1 MGMEGSRAVAVG
13 LYDGRVQA
21 LDKALADCGY
31 ALAGLAPDG
40 ATGLGLLQALQPRL
54 ALVNAALPGMDGVD
68 FAKRVR
74 ALRLVVQPDIL
85 LLAPPGLRLPE
96 RDSLPALGVVALES
110 PVDADRLKAVLN
122 ALCKRPR
129 ALPED
134 KAARLNSLLDAL
146 GVPLHRGRD
155 CLCLAVALAWHDAGR
170 VASLKNGIYP
180 EVARQTGL
188 TVAQVERAVR
198 HAIDAAWRNG
208 AIEHQHR
215 IFGDTIDARRGKPT
229 CGEMIAQL
237 AEELRWEA

>member
-1 MGMEGSRAVAVG
+1 MGVEGSRAVAVG
-13 LYDGRVQA
+13 LYGGHIPA
-21 LDKALADCGY
+21 LEEALVDCGY

-40 ATGLGLLQALQPRL
+40 ATGLELLQALQPRL
-54 ALVNAALPGMDGVD
+54 ALVNAAMPGMDGVA
-68 FAKRVR
+68 FAKRAR

-85 LLAPPGLRLPE
+85 LLTPLGLRLPE
-96 RDSLPALGVVALES
+96 RDSLPALGVAALET
-110 PVDADRLKAVLN
+110 PVDKGRLKA
-122 ALCKRPR
+122 ALH
-129 ALPED
+129 ALSERSMTLQPG
-134 KAARLNSLLDAL
+134 KAARLNDLLDAL
-146 GVPLHRGRD
+146 GVPRHRGRD
-155 CLCLAVALAWHDAGR
+155 CLYLAVTLAWHDAGR
-170 VASLKNGIYP
+170 VASLKDGIYP

>member
-1 MGMEGSRAVAVG
+1 MGVEGSRAVAVG
-13 LYDGRVQA
+13 LFDGRIPA
-21 LDKALADCGY
+21 LEEALADCGY

-40 ATGLGLLQALQPRL
+40 ATGLELLQALQPRL
-54 ALVNAALPGMDGVD
+54 ALVNATVPGMDGVA
-68 FAKRVR
+68 FARR
-74 ALRLVVQPDIL
+74 ARTLSLVVQPDIL
-85 LLAPPGLRLPE
+85 LLAPPGLCLPE
-96 RDSLPALGVVALES
+96 RENLPTLGVVALET
-110 PVDADRLKAVLN
+110 PVDAGRLKV
-122 ALCKRPR
+122 ALE
-129 ALPED
+129 ALSKSPLTLREG
-134 KAARLNSLLDAL
+134 KAARLNALLDAL
-146 GVPLHRGRD
+146 GVPRHRGRD
-155 CLCLAVALAWHDAGR
+155 CLYLAVTLAWHDAGR
-170 VASLKNGIYP
+170 VASLKDGIYP

>member
-1 MGMEGSRAVAVG
+1 MGVEGSRAVAVG
-13 LYDGRVQA
+13 LYGGRIPA
-21 LDKALADCGY
+21 LEEALVDCGY

-40 ATGLGLLQALQPRL
+40 TTGLGLLQALQPTL
-54 ALVNAALPGMDGVD
+54 ALVNAVMPGMDGVA
-68 FAKRVR
+68 FARRAR
-74 ALRLVVQPDIL
+74 ALRLVIQPDIL
-85 LLAPPGLRLPE
+85 LLAPSGLRLPE
-96 RDSLPALGVVALES
+96 PDSLPALGVVTLET
-110 PVDADRLKAVLN
+110 PVDADRLKA
-122 ALCKRPR
+122 ALDALSKRPR
-129 ALPED
+129 TLPED
-134 KAARLNSLLDAL
+134 KAARLKALLDAL

-155 CLCLAVALAWHDAGR
+155 CLVLAVTLAWHDAGR
-170 VASLKNGIYP
+170 VASLKDGVYP

-188 TVAQVERAVR
+188 SPAQVERALR

>member
-1 MGMEGSRAVAVG
+1 MGVEGSRAVVVG
-13 LYDGRVQA
+13 LNDGRIPVLA
-21 LDKALADCGY
+21 EALASCGY

-40 ATGLGLLQALQPRL
+40 PTGLELLQAMQPRL
-54 ALVNAALPGMDGVD
+54 ALVNAAMPCMDGVA
-68 FAKRVR
+68 FAKRTR

-85 LLAPPGLRLPE
+85 LLAPPGLRMPE
-96 RDSLPALGVVALES
+96 PDSLPALGVVALDT
-110 PVDADRLKAVLN
+110 PVDADRLKV
-122 ALCKRPR
+122 ALDALTKQPR

-134 KAARLNSLLDAL
+134 KAARLKALLDAL
-146 GVPLHRGRD
+146 GVPRHRGRD
-155 CLCLAVALAWHDAGR
+155 CLYLAVTLAWHDAGR

-188 TVAQVERAVR
+188 TVAQVERALR

>member
-134 KAARLNSLLDAL
+134 KAARLKSLLDAL

-155 CLCLAVALAWHDAGR
+155 CLFLAVALAWRDAGR
-170 VASLKNGIYP
+170 VASLKDGIYP

-198 HAIDAAWRNG
+198 YAIDAAWRNG

>member
-1 MGMEGSRAVAVG
+1 MGVEGNRAVAVG
-13 LYDGRVQA
+13 LNDGRIPA
-21 LDKALADCGY
+21 LEEALADCGY

-40 ATGLGLLQALQPRL
+40 ATGLELLQALQPRL
-54 ALVNAALPGMDGVD
+54 ALVNATMPGMDGVA
-68 FAKRVR
+68 FARRAR
-74 ALRLVVQPDIL
+74 ALSLVVQPDIL
-85 LLAPPGLRLPE
+85 LLAPRGLRLPE
-96 RDSLPALGVVALES
+96 RDSLPTLGVVALET
-110 PVDADRLKAVLN
+110 PVDAGRLKAVLD
-122 ALCKRPR
+122 ALSKQPR
-129 ALPED
+129 ALPEG
-134 KAARLNSLLDAL
+134 KAARLKSLLDAL

-155 CLCLAVALAWHDAGR
+155 CLYLAVTLAWHDAGR
-170 VASLKNGIYP
+170 VASLKDGIYP

-188 TVAQVERAVR
+188 TVAQVERALR

>member
-1 MGMEGSRAVAVG
+1 MGVEGSRAVAVG
-13 LYDGRVQA
+13 LFDGRIPA
-21 LDKALADCGY
+21 LEEALADCGY

-40 ATGLGLLQALQPRL
+40 ATGLELLQALQPRL
-54 ALVNAALPGMDGVD
+54 ALVNATVPGMDGVA
-68 FAKRVR
+68 FARR
-74 ALRLVVQPDIL
+74 ARTLSLVVQPDIL
-85 LLAPPGLRLPE
+85 LLAPPGLCLPE
-96 RDSLPALGVVALES
+96 RENLPALGVVALET
-110 PVDADRLKAVLN
+110 PVDAGRLKV
-122 ALCKRPR
+122 ALE
-129 ALPED
+129 ALSKSPLTLCEG
-134 KAARLNSLLDAL
+134 KAARLNALLDAL
-146 GVPLHRGRD
+146 GVPRHRGRD
-155 CLCLAVALAWHDAGR
+155 CLYLAVTLAWHDAGR
-170 VASLKNGIYP
+170 VASLKDGIYP

>member
-1 MGMEGSRAVAVG
+1 MGVERNRAVAVG
-13 LYDGRVQA
+13 LYGGRIPA
-21 LDKALADCGY
+21 LEEALAGCGY

-40 ATGLGLLQALQPRL
+40 ATGLGLLQALQPGL
-54 ALVNAALPGMDGVD
+54 ALVNAVMPGMDGVA
-68 FAKRVR
+68 FAKRAR

-96 RDSLPALGVVALES
+96 PDCLSALGVMALET
-110 PVDADRLKAVLN
+110 PVDADRLKAVLD
-122 ALCKRPR
+122 ALSKRPR
-129 ALPED
+129 TLPEE
-134 KAARLNSLLDAL
+134 KAARLKALLDAL
-146 GVPLHRGRD
+146 GVPRHRGRD
-155 CLCLAVALAWHDAGR
+155 CLYLAVTLAWHDAGR

-180 EVARQTGL
+180 EVARRTGL
-188 TVAQVERAVR
+188 TIAQVERAVR

>member
-13 LYDGRVQA
+13 LYGGRVQA

-134 KAARLNSLLDAL
+134 KAARLN
-146 GVPLHRGRD
+146 
-155 CLCLAVALAWHDAGR
+155 CLAVALAWHDAGR
-170 VASLKNGIYP
+170 VASLKDGIYP